1 MMYQL
6 KQRYSISQIWIFGG
20 VMHGILDIYVDYGFA
35 HTYYNDCVWEAVF
48 E

>member
-1 MMYQL
+1 MEVL
-6 KQRYSISQIWIFGG
+6 RLLGICGG

-35 HTYYNDCVWEAVF
+35 HTYYNDCVWTAVF